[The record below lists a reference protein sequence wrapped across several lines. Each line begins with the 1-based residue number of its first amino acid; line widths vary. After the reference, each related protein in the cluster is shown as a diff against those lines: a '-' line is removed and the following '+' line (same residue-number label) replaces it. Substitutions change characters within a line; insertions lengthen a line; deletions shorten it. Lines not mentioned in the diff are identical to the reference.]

1 MLYGLIDYDYDYYK
15 LIGYTEDLD
24 EAYKYSTIKG
34 CEIEPLERLKSDID
48 YSTGHINL
56 FIIMA
61 FLLNFPIRLIN
72 MKEKI
77 FQTMF
82 QSVTIVDVV

>member
-1 MLYGLIDYDYDYYK
+1 MLYGLIDYDYDYHE

-24 EAYKYSTIKG
+24 EAYKYSAIKG

-48 YSTGHINL
+48 YSQYKFVYHYGI
-56 FIIMA
+56 F
-61 FLLNFPIRLIN
+61 LNFLIRLIN

-82 QSVTIVDVV
+82 QRVTIVDAV